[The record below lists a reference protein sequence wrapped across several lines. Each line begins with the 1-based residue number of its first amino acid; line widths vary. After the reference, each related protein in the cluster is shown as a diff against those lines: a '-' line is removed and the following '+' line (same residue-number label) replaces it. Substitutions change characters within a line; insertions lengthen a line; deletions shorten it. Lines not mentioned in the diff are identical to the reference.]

1 MNKYIAKISI
11 DEYIGN
17 NELNSRIYQVLLNFQ
32 NSQAHC
38 QNEIKK
44 TPLEIFNQAYK
55 ICEELEQEKHPEQT
69 VSKIWDR
76 MREKY
81 LLCETNIIFSCVYVI
96 LLFSKKENPN
106 MQFFLTCCKQNIDE
120 GYFREFEP
128 LIREELTQITAIT
141 DDFDV
146 LKKEADKISD
156 LNQRELFYAG
166 YLAHYKQ
173 VQHKGNIVLQISD
186 EIDLIQRIKELST
199 IEKDNAE
206 TASIKVRAIVILE
219 LLKKMQLS
227 RANKDLT
234 KISKL
239 IAFLTGNS
247 YRKIYSELQKGI
259 CLSNYHSQQ
268 IDEANKIFEE
278 LEVSI
283 SIHKDRQY

>member
-1 MNKYIAKISI
+1 MKKYIPKTKI
-11 DEYIGN
+11 DEYIDN
-17 NELNSRIYQVLLNFQ
+17 NVLNSRIYQVLLNFQ
-32 NSQAHC
+32 NSKAHC
-38 QNEIKK
+38 QNELKR
-44 TPLEIFNQAYK
+44 TPLEIFNEAYA
-55 ICEELEQEKHPEQT
+55 ICKELEQERHPEQ
-69 VSKIWDR
+69 SISEIWDR
-76 MREKY
+76 LRESY

-96 LLFSKKENPN
+96 LLFSQKENPN
-106 MQFFLTCCKQNIDE
+106 MQFFLTCCKHKIDK

-186 EIDLIQRIKELST
+186 EIELIQRIKELST
-199 IEKDNAE
+199 IENDSVE

-219 LLKKMQLS
+219 LLDKMQLS

-234 KISKL
+234 KICKL

-259 CLSNYHSQQ
+259 CLSKYHSPQ

-283 SIHKDRQY
+283 SIYKDRQY